1 MSERMVR
8 RINGEITHLHRLT
21 DEELGVHLFH
31 AAKRL
36 EDTHSDL
43 EILQFELFKR
53 MNPELPFEEPD
64 MNAYA
69 EIADMVIE
77 RPEIAQLGKT
87 AVNRWDDMGTY

>member
-8 RINGEITHLHRLT
+8 RINGDITHLHRLT

-31 AAKRL
+31 AAARM
-36 EDTHSDL
+36 DGANADL
-43 EILQFELFKR
+43 ELLQAELFKR
-53 MNPELPFEEPD
+53 NNVELPFEPD
-64 MNAYA
+64 LGHYA

-87 AVNRWDDMGTY
+87 AVSRWDDMGTY

>member
-8 RINGEITHLHRLT
+8 RINGEITHLHRLN

-36 EDTHSDL
+36 EDAHSDL

-64 MNAYA
+64 MNGYA

-77 RPEIAQLGKT
+77 RTEVAQIGRT
-87 AVNRWDDMGTY
+87 ATRGAAQ